1 MSEVSLIANGRAG
14 QKPTPAGAGSL
25 RPYYGLIQLIGVLAV
40 LVISVSIYS
49 PRFLSP
55 VNISNLLGQLVV
67 ILPVAAGMTII
78 IIAGELDV
86 SVGAM
91 VGLTGACLGWL
102 TVVAPSQSP
111 NGWLASSPALATAL
125 GIVLPLLVGPLFG
138 VISGLMV
145 TKAKVPSFIVTLG
158 TLMIARSLS
167 LVLTAGQSISGIP
180 ASLKA
185 FGALRPLVIPVPGSE
200 KSIQVP
206 LIFLVA
212 AMFYVVGWL
221 LMERMAFGR
230 RVYAVGANRSV
241 ATLAGIRS
249 DRVKIACFATVG
261 FCASAAGML
270 NAARIGAV
278 GPTSGA
284 GLEFEVI
291 AAVVIGGI
299 SLAGGQGRIGR
310 TIFGVV
316 IIVLIRNVLNL
327 VRIDIFWQ
335 DFATGAIIL
344 AAVLLDALQK
354 RITGAR

>member
-1 MSEVSLIANGRAG
+1 MAVNRSA
-14 QKPTPAGAGSL
+14 TPSKSPGATGSL
-25 RPYYGLIQLIGVLAV
+25 RPYYGLIQIIAVLAV

-67 ILPVAAGMTII
+67 ILPVAVGMTII
-78 IIAGELDV
+78 IISGELDV

-111 NGWLASSPALATAL
+111 NGLLATSPALAATL
-125 GIVLPLLVGPLFG
+125 GIVLPLLVGPVFG
-138 VISGLMV
+138 VLSGLMV

-180 ASLKA
+180 AGLKA

-200 KSIQVP
+200 KDIQVP

-212 AMFYVVGWL
+212 ALFYLVGWL
-221 LMERMAFGR
+221 VMERMAFGR
-230 RVYAVGANRSV
+230 RVYAVGANKTV
-241 ATLAGIRS
+241 ANLAGIRS
-249 DRVKIACFATVG
+249 DRVKIACFVIVG
-261 FCASAAGML
+261 FCASAAGLL

-299 SLAGGQGRIGR
+299 SLAGGQGRIAR

-335 DFATGAIIL
+335 DFATGSIIL

-354 RITGAR
+354 RISRTR

>member
-1 MSEVSLIANGRAG
+1 MREASLIVSNTTANSKRAE
-14 QKPTPAGAGSL
+14 ASL
-25 RPYYGLIQLIGVLAV
+25 RPYYGLYQIIGVLAV

-67 ILPVAAGMTII
+67 ILPVAAGMTIVM
-78 IIAGELDV
+78 IAGELDV
-86 SVGAM
+86 SVGSM

-102 TVVAPSQSP
+102 TVVAPSRWP
-111 NGWLASSPALATAL
+111 GGLLASSPALATTL
-125 GIVLPLLVGPLFG
+125 GILLSLCVGPLFG
-138 VISGLMV
+138 ALTGLVV

-158 TLMIARSLS
+158 TLMMARSLS
-167 LVLTAGQSISGIP
+167 LVLTSGQSISGIP
-180 ASLKA
+180 SGLKA

-212 AMFYVVGWL
+212 SMFYVIGWL

-230 RVYAVGANRSV
+230 RVYAVGANKTV
-241 ATLAGIRS
+241 AHLAGIRS
-249 DRVKIACFATVG
+249 DRVKIVCFVIVG

-299 SLAGGQGRIGR
+299 SLAGGQGRIAR
-310 TIFGVV
+310 TIFGVI

-335 DFATGAIIL
+335 DFATGSIIL

-354 RITGAR
+354 RITLAR